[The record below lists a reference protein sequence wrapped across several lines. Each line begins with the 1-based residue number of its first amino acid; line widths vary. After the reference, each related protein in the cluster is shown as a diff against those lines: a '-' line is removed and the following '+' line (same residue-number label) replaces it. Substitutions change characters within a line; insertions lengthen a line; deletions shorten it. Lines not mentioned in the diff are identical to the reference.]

1 MYSEVVNRLGLSQ
14 NTLEMMVVVG
24 LGIFIFGVILVL
36 YWKHIIIGCLAL
48 GAVVVLA
55 SHKDEVK
62 EPVSVPVV
70 EKKPE
75 VVIQKKEEVIN
86 EVKPSE
92 PVKPRVDLS
101 EPARPHVDL
110 TEKRDIR
117 GEFMERCINLADY
130 TKTQCDEL
138 WDDRVREERELL
150 EDTKFKGKKHGH
162 YRKV

>member
-1 MYSEVVNRLGLSQ
+1 MYSEVVNRLGFSQ
-14 NTLEMMVVVG
+14 DTLETMVLVG
-24 LGIFIFGVILVL
+24 LGIFIFGVILFL

-55 SHKDEVK
+55 NHKSDVK

-86 EVKPSE
+86 QVKPSE
-92 PVKPRVDLS
+92 PVKPHVDLS
-101 EPARPHVDL
+101 EPVRPHVDL

-138 WDDRVREERELL
+138 WDDRVKEERELL
-150 EDTKFKGKKHGH
+150 EDIKFKGKKHGH